1 MSKIQGLDSIRFI
14 CALFVVIYHIGAPP
28 IFGDSTHGLS
38 HLLAGI
44 FRELFNGPAAVIVFF
59 VISGFCIHYP
69 HRNGVPVA
77 LNAFYTRR
85 LLRIGL
91 PLLVV
96 EAVSEYAGVRREA
109 MQHGIVWSL
118 IAEIIY
124 YLTYPLL
131 LTLRHRFGWSRMI
144 AVSFG
149 IAWAIV
155 LLLPDSQIQVF
166 DTLAEPGDYAAY
178 GSALNWLIGLPC
190 WLLGC
195 LLAERSDGL
204 PATSNGQIWLFR
216 LAVIAASYLAV
227 LLRWHLPGASIGY
240 PWSLNVFALL
250 VYAWLQ
256 REIGYSRVHPPLPAL
271 EWGGAWSYSLYL
283 VHLPLSYFAANLP
296 APVGASAMLIKNLTT
311 MAVVLI
317 CAYLCYWVIERPAHR
332 LAVRLSTLL
341 KDRPSAIDADR
352 VRADKPLPRAD

>member
-1 MSKIQGLDSIRFI
+1 MPKIRGLDSIRFI

-28 IFGDSTHGLS
+28 IFGDAAHGLS

-44 FRELFNGPAAVIVFF
+44 LRELFNGPAAVIVFF

-69 HRNGVPVA
+69 HRNGAPVQ
-77 LNAFYTRR
+77 LGAFYTRR

-91 PLLVV
+91 PLLIVMGM
-96 EAVSEYAGVRREA
+96 SEYAGVQRQA

-124 YLTYPLL
+124 YLVYPVL
-131 LTLRHRFGWSRMI
+131 LTLHRRFGWQRMI

-155 LLLPDSQIQVF
+155 LLFPDSNIQF
-166 DTLAEPGDYAAY
+166 FNTLAEPGDYAAY
-178 GSALNWLIGLPC
+178 GSALNWLVGLPC

-204 PATSNGQIWLFR
+204 PATSISHIWLFR
-216 LAVIAASYLAV
+216 IAVIAASYAAV
-227 LLRWHLPGASIGY
+227 LLRWHLPGVSIGY

-250 VYAWLQ
+250 VYLWLQ
-256 REIGYSRVHPPLPAL
+256 HEIAYSRMRPPLPAL
-271 EWGGAWSYSLYL
+271 EWAGGWSYSLYL
-283 VHLPLSYFAANLP
+283 VHLPIGYLAANLP
-296 APVGASAMLIKNLTT
+296 TPDGAYAMLTRNLQT
-311 MAVVLI
+311 MAVVLLG
-317 CAYLCYWVIERPAHR
+317 AYFCYLVIERPAHR
-332 LAVRLSTLL
+332 LAMRLSARL
-341 KDRPSAIDADR
+341 KEGRSAIGAAVRSDRP
-352 VRADKPLPRAD
+352 